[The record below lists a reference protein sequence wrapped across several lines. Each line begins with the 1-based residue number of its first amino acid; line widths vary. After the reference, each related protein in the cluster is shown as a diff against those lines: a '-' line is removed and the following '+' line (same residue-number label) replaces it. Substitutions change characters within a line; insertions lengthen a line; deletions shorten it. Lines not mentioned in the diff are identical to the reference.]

1 MTARRPLRIAGAR
14 LLDAETPDAPFG
26 DLLIEDGRIAAVLP
40 PGAPGP
46 EAAERLDASGCMVI
60 PGLVNAHT
68 HSHLAFA
75 KGVHDRWTLE
85 LHLNH
90 GPWTNALLT
99 PEDRYVAAQLGAV
112 EMLTKGCT
120 AAVDLH
126 NEIPMPSPEGIAAA
140 AQGHVDAGMRVQMM
154 PMLADTGLW
163 GAIPG
168 LKDALPADLRP
179 RVEAIRF
186 AGPEALVE
194 AMRRVAADWP
204 FDADTAP
211 LGLAPTIPL
220 HCSDGLMRA
229 WAELSAET
237 GLRTHMH
244 LAESKVQAVAGLSRY
259 GESLTARVD
268 AAGLLNERFTAAHA
282 VWVDDTDLD
291 RIAARGAAIAHNP
304 GSNLRLGSGLA
315 RARRMLERGITVG
328 LGTDASSCAD
338 GLNMFEAMRTAAL
351 ISHAMGPDPERWL
364 TAREVLRM
372 ATEDGA
378 ASMGFG
384 GRLGRIAPGY
394 LADFVFL
401 DLRHVNYLPLND
413 PLVQMLFV
421 ENGAAVK
428 RVMVGGRTVVEDGT
442 PTLVDLDRL
451 RTRVETTVERIRA
464 TVGERKA
471 LAEALAPHT
480 AAFCQCLAAS
490 PFPFTRY
497 GEFGP

>member
-1 MTARRPLRIAGAR
+1 MRHPLRIDGAR
-14 LLDAETPDAPFG
+14 VLDAESPDAPFA

-46 EAAERLDASGCMVI
+46 EDARRMDAAGCLVI

-68 HSHLAFA
+68 HSHLTFA
-75 KGVHDRWTLE
+75 KGVQDRWTLE

-99 PEDRYVAAQLGAV
+99 PEDRYAAAQLGAV

-126 NEIPMPSPEGIAAA
+126 NEIPLPTPDGIAAA
-140 AQGHVDAGMRVQMM
+140 AQGHTDAGMRVLMM

-168 LKDALPADLRP
+168 LLDALPADLRP
-179 RVEAIRF
+179 SVEAIRF
-186 AGPEALVE
+186 AGPDALVD
-194 AMRRVAADWP
+194 AMRRLAKDWH
-204 FDADTAP
+204 FDPEAAP

-229 WAELSAET
+229 CADLSADT

-244 LAESKVQAVAGLSRY
+244 LAESKVQAVAGLARY

-282 VWVDDTDLD
+282 VWVDDADLD

-315 RARRMLERGITVG
+315 RARRMLDRGITVG
-328 LGTDASSCAD
+328 IGTDASSCAD

-351 ISHAMGPDPERWL
+351 VSHAMGPDPERWL
-364 TAREVLRM
+364 SAREVLRM
-372 ATEDGA
+372 ATVDGA
-378 ASMGFG
+378 ATMGFA
-384 GRLGRIAPGY
+384 GRLGRIAQGY
-394 LADFVFL
+394 LADLVFL

-413 PLVQMLFV
+413 PLAQMLFV
-421 ENGAAVK
+421 ENGAAVR
-428 RVMVGGRTVVEDGT
+428 RVMVGGRIVVEDGR
-442 PTLVDLDRL
+442 PTLVDLETL
-451 RTRVETTVERIRA
+451 RARVETAVERIRA
-464 TVGERKA
+464 TVGERRA
-471 LAEALAPHT
+471 LAKALAPHT